1 MYVCVRE
8 WRGERDLSKL
18 ESKAWFAMEETRERE
33 RERERETE
41 RERERNSKGK
51 AKMKVNR
58 SGIYI
63 WVRKK
68 N

>member
-18 ESKAWFAMEETRERE
+18 ESKAWFAMEETRE